1 MRRDYKQERKI
12 IPKYTTVNAYIV
24 ILNTQEREIIFSMF
38 GTFSAD
44 RGCMGCKI

>member
-24 ILNTQEREIIFSMF
+24 ILNAQEKEIIFSMF
-38 GTFSAD
+38 STFSVNNSYISY
-44 RGCMGCKI
+44 KI

>member
-24 ILNTQEREIIFSMF
+24 ILNTQEKEIIFSMF
-38 GTFSAD
+38 STFSVNNSCI
-44 RGCMGCKI
+44 GYKI